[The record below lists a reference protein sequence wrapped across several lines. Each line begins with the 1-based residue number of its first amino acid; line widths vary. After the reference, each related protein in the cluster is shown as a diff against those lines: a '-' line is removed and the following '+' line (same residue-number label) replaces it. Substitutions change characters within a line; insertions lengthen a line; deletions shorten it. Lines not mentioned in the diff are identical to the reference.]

1 MKGLILKDF
10 IAIKKQCRVLIL
22 LALFYIVYSV
32 AMKNISMFGVM
43 ISLISTMMAITT
55 VSYDEYY
62 KWDKYA
68 LSMPISRKSIVLS
81 KYLLGFLADL
91 VGIAVVLPISILIG
105 VLTQKVDI
113 VETLLM
119 VLVFGATAM
128 TFLAIVLPVF
138 FKFGMEKGRLIMM
151 AMIFLPTV
159 LGLIISK
166 SGIQPPSEAF
176 LNVLPY
182 ILVLAFV
189 IVLVLSIQISIAIY
203 NKKEF

>member
-10 IAIKKQCRVLIL
+10 IAIKKQGRVLIL

-32 AMKNISMFGVM
+32 AIKNISMFGVM
-43 ISLISTMMAITT
+43 ISLICTMMAITT
-55 VSYDEYY
+55 LSYDEYY

-68 LSMPISRKSIVLS
+68 LSMPISRKTIVLS
-81 KYLLGFLADL
+81 KYLLGLLADL
-91 VGIAVVLPISILIG
+91 VGMAVVLPISIIIG
-105 VLTQKVDI
+105 VLTPKVDI

-119 VLVFGATAM
+119 VLAFGATAL

-151 AMIFLPTV
+151 AIIFLPTV

-166 SGIQPPSEAF
+166 LGMQPPSEAF

-182 ILVLAFV
+182 MLVFGFV
-189 IVLVLSIQISIAIY
+189 IVIVLSIQISIAIY